1 MIKTTSEE
9 NGFSCHAQ
17 GGLEAELG
25 QDHQGH
31 EQISLHVKNWILENG
46 KGELILYITGCV
58 QES

>member
-1 MIKTTSEE
+1 MVLAVMHKVDW
-9 NGFSCHAQ
+9 
-17 GGLEAELG
+17 LEAELG

-46 KGELILYITGCV
+46 KGELILYITGYV